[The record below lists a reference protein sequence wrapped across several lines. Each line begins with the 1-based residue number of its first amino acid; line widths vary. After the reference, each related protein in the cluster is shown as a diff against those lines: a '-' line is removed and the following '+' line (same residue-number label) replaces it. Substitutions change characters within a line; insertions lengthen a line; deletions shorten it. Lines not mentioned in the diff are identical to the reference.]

1 MIGLFLPRLRVV
13 ALLHRQHLSSA
24 SRRNRL
30 TQPVIRACRNGPL
43 ALISNAQQDGS
54 GDVSAHI

>member
-13 ALLHRQHLSSA
+13 SLLHRQHLSSA

-30 TQPVIRACRNGPL
+30 PLPIIRASRNSPL
-43 ALISNAQQDGS
+43 ALICNNERDGS
-54 GDVSAHI
+54 GDVSTYI

>member
-13 ALLHRQHLSSA
+13 SLLNHQQLYPVPGRNSPRQLVTRGHRS
-24 SRRNRL
+24 
-30 TQPVIRACRNGPL
+30 GPL
-43 ALISNAQQDGS
+43 ALIRNNEQDGS

>member
-13 ALLHRQHLSSA
+13 SLLNHQQPSPVFGRN
-24 SRRNRL
+24 SRRQLVTRGH
-30 TQPVIRACRNGPL
+30 RSGPL
-43 ALISNAQQDGS
+43 ALIRNNEQDGS

>member
-13 ALLHRQHLSSA
+13 SLLHSQHSS
-24 SRRNRL
+24 SVSGRNRL
-30 TQPVIRACRNGPL
+30 TQPVIRTFRNGSL
-43 ALISNAQQDGS
+43 ALIRNNERDGS